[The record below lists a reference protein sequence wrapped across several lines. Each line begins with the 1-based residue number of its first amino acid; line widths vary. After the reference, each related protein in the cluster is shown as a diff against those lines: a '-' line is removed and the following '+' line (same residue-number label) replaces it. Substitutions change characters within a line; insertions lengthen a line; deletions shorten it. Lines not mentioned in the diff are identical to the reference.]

1 MPEERI
7 NPEFQDDSNKGQN
20 TEDINSEPFESDTQ
34 KIVRRHLENEDD
46 VISHEDIA
54 NIRVG
59 MTPPQF
65 DRATEARFEGEE
77 AREDIEE
84 DLTKGTINLDK
95 DENLD
100 KGPIT
105 PWDTIDTDK

>member
-1 MPEERI
+1 
-7 NPEFQDDSNKGQN
+7 
-20 TEDINSEPFESDTQ
+20 
-34 KIVRRHLENEDD
+34 
-46 VISHEDIA
+46 
-54 NIRVG
+54 